1 MIKVEAIAT
10 DILSL
15 AAVVAAYVGVVKAY
29 GVDSKHSH
37 VIALAIAAVFVLVPE
52 FIQQKLLLIS
62 VVGLTA
68 SGAYQYVKKRDDG
81 NGQGN

>member
-1 MIKVEAIAT
+1 METIAT

-29 GVDSKHSH
+29 GVDPKHSH

-52 FIQQKLLLIS
+52 FIQQKLLAIS
-62 VVGLTA
+62 IVGLTA
-68 SGAYQYVKKRDDG
+68 SGAYQYIKKRDNSNG
-81 NGQGN
+81 NQGN

>member
-1 MIKVEAIAT
+1 VIEVEAIAT

-29 GVDSKHSH
+29 GINPKHSH

-52 FIQQKLLLIS
+52 WIQQKLLLVS

-68 SGAYQYVKKRDDG
+68 SGAYQYVKKRDGG
-81 NGQGN
+81 NGGNS

>member
-1 MIKVEAIAT
+1 MIEVEAIAT

-15 AAVVAAYVGVVKAY
+15 AAVVAAYVGVVKGY
-29 GVDSKHSH
+29 GINPKHSH
-37 VIALAIAAVFVLVPE
+37 VIALAIAALFVLVPGW
-52 FIQQKLLLIS
+52 IQQKLLLVS

-68 SGAYQYVKKRDDG
+68 SGAYQYVKKRDGG

>member
-1 MIKVEAIAT
+1 VIEVEAIAT

-29 GVDSKHSH
+29 GINPKHSH
-37 VIALAIAAVFVLVPE
+37 VIALAIAALFVLVPE
-52 FIQQKLLLIS
+52 WIQQKMLVIS

-68 SGAYQYVKKRDDG
+68 SGAYQYVKKRDGG
-81 NGQGN
+81 NGGT

>member
-1 MIKVEAIAT
+1 METIAT

-29 GVDSKHSH
+29 GIDPKHSH
-37 VIALAIAAVFVLVPE
+37 VIALAIAAIFVLVPE

-62 VVGLTA
+62 VIGLTA
-68 SGAYQYVKKRDDG
+68 SGAYQYVKKREGGG
-81 NGQGN
+81 NGAGN